1 LLHDWHLRLGHLD
14 VRDVMRLSK
23 AGRIKGLSQV
33 SGNGGHRSEGIADV
47 GSSTSSST
55 TNTSSSTS
63 QLKCISFPGRL
74 DKESHPSLRWLTRIT
89 RSGVSFQ
96 FIEFEPIP
104 RSDRDPPLSK
114 PDFQR
119 TPMGEWRGLSRA
131 AAQKRRPKRHSPKSP
146 NCWDGPSISQ
156 REACQK

>member
-1 LLHDWHLRLGHLD
+1 
-14 VRDVMRLSK
+14 MRLSK

-55 TNTSSSTS
+55 TNTSSSAS

-119 TPMGEWRGLSRA
+119 TPMGEWIGRVVSRGSSEA
-131 AAQKRRPKRHSPKSP
+131 ATQTTFPEITQLLGWPLDFTA
-146 NCWDGPSISQ
+146 
-156 REACQK
+156 